1 MVALTTLKMV
11 KETVMFGDQ
20 VIVSGQIVF
29 VIVSFLLVLEVR
41 EANTCDEN
49 VFTKCYLI

>member
-29 VIVSFLLVLEVR
+29 VMVSFLLVVLEVR

-49 VFTKCYLI
+49 VFT